1 MPPISYPGCLFFEGA
16 SKLIHEN
23 SASEVSWMDVFTQ
36 VKLVLY
42 FLDHFKYKN
51 FQLNNQMLSFVF
63 RHSNLETLNM
73 LSELER
79 QISYVQV
86 FTDKQPLTPVNT
98 EDQYKVDSTFS
109 MPKLLYSSS
118 VLLIGT
124 NTRYEG
130 YVINLALRQRFLK
143 GNFNIFNI
151 GPDLSLTV
159 PSHNVGSTIS
169 TLKSVT
175 EGTSPF
181 CQALSKA
188 LLPVILINTEFFKR
202 PGANRLLDL
211 LEALKPKISQHSP
224 TSVMSDSISLTG
236 ANYLKPFRGF
246 THQNFA
252 NSLAIYCVNCDIEVN
267 KSFSKILNLKQL
279 GFKNSNFTSA
289 NESKLIF
296 DQSLKYK
303 NEFEN
308 LLALNYDK
316 YSYLHLPVKS
326 SFEENSSYIT
336 ALGVS
341 RKSVKILNS
350 QFGAKSN
357 WLLLRY
363 LSSMIKNCFYLTNK
377 KDYHVITNN
386 PSNQSLQNSYRCFLY
401 QATSSITSLSHHLDT
416 KPSVIFNN
424 KTLSRDA
431 GRFKTFLLQLKCSK
445 IKYWLD
451 DFFIGGDR
459 DCLSASS
466 KTLISSSKLIR
477 AATTNFF

>member
-1 MPPISYPGCLFFEGA
+1 MGALTLKPFSDESREWELFESEGLDLTDSFGVSLRFSVRENKIFLAEPWDIKTPWITDRGRLFFEGA

-316 YSYLHLPVKS
+316 
-326 SFEENSSYIT
+326 
-336 ALGVS
+336 
-341 RKSVKILNS
+341 
-350 QFGAKSN
+350 
-357 WLLLRY
+357 
-363 LSSMIKNCFYLTNK
+363 
-377 KDYHVITNN
+377 
-386 PSNQSLQNSYRCFLY
+386 
-401 QATSSITSLSHHLDT
+401 
-416 KPSVIFNN
+416 
-424 KTLSRDA
+424 
-431 GRFKTFLLQLKCSK
+431 
-445 IKYWLD
+445 
-451 DFFIGGDR
+451 
-459 DCLSASS
+459 
-466 KTLISSSKLIR
+466 
-477 AATTNFF
+477 